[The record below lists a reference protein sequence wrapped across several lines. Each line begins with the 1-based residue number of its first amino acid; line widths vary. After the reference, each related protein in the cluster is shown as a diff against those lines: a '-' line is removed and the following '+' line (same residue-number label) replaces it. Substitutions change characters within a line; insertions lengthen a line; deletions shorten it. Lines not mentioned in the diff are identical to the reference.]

1 MSKIDYYNNIIN
13 AADYTFETDDFEVA
27 VCYIPAE
34 DDLGIKEDLDISIFN
49 EKNEEVTWD
58 IPHDQYL
65 EIQELAWKQLN
76 ANREQD
82 LMDEAIDKAEDA
94 RLNKEL
100 GY

>member
-1 MSKIDYYNNIIN
+1 MKNIDYYNNIMA

-58 IPHDQYL
+58 IPNDQFL
-65 EIQELAWKQLN
+65 EIKELAWKKLY
-76 ANREQD
+76 ANQQQE
-82 LMDEAIDKAEDA
+82 LMDEAMDKAEDA
-94 RLNKEL
+94 RINRSL